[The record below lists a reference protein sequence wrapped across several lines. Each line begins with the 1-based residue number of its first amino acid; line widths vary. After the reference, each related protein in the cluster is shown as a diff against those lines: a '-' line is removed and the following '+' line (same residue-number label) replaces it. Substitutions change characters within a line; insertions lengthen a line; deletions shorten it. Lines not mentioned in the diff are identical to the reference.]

1 MYHKNVGGE
10 DWRLLSFFVL
20 RGENFFFKGDSQFFF
35 LIFWWKIRVTKY
47 WRSLVV
53 DILYN
58 KYDQKYDIY
67 HRQQCSIFFCWKIMW
82 KYFIRKVYM
91 LVENFDLF
99 LKIIR
104 RNFLLRSSFWLERR
118 WVESNSFR
126 SGTCGIKVFF
136 A

>member
-10 DWRLLSFFVL
+10 DWRLLSFFFL
-20 RGENFFFKGDSQFFF
+20 RGENFFFMGRFTIFFWFFDERFELQNIDEVWLTSFTISMIKSMTYITDNNVPFF
-35 LIFWWKIRVTKY
+35 LLKDHVK
-47 WRSLVV
+47 V
-53 DILYN
+53 LY
-58 KYDQKYDIY
+58 K
-67 HRQQCSIFFCWKIMW
+67 
-82 KYFIRKVYM
+82 KVYM
-91 LVENFDLF
+91 LVENFDF
-99 LKIIR
+99 LKIIIR